1 MKVCGF
7 FREIISSSNAGFEE
21 LVGNREVRRFWI
33 MKGVYV
39 ILMSL
44 DFIMKAIGSH
54 WIILRRKMK

>member
-7 FREIISSSNAGFEE
+7 FREIISSSNAEFEE